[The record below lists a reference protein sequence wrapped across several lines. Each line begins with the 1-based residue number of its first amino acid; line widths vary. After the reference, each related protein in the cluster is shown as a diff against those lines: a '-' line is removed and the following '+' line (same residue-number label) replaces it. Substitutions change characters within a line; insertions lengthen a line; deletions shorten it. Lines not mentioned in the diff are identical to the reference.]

1 MGANPLTQA
10 CICKCS
16 FGSVPFPLPKVT
28 SPNVK
33 MFNLGAAVMMDNKP
47 LMFGTCIS
55 PMQPSMAVGTPGP
68 CIAAAQVVAPW
79 TPCSATVKI
88 NGMPAV
94 NKDAKLFCNFG
105 GVITINMAPAMT
117 VKIG

>member
-1 MGANPLTQA
+1 MGANPLTMG

-16 FGSVPFPLPKVT
+16 FGAIQFPIAKTT

-33 MFNLGAAVMMDNKP
+33 MMGLKAGVILDNKP

-79 TPCSATVKI
+79 APGSATVKI
-88 NGMPAV
+88 NGMPAAHK
-94 NKDAKLFCNFG
+94 NCKLICNFG
-105 GVITINMAPAMT
+105 GIITINMAPAMT

>member
-1 MGANPLTQA
+1 MGSNPITQG
-10 CICKCS
+10 CICQCT

-33 MFNLGAAVMMDNKP
+33 FCHMGAGVIMDNKP
-47 LMFGTCIS
+47 LMFGTCTS

-79 TPCSATVKI
+79 APGSMTVKI
-88 NGMPAV
+88 NGMPAA
-94 NKDAKLFCNFG
+94 NKDCKLICNFG
-105 GVITINMAPAMT
+105 GVITVKMAPAIN